1 MRNFQEDLQLYNIP
15 NEVKSDCNSITIV
28 NIGTATA
35 IINGLEILPNAQ
47 YISLGNEGEINKT
60 RYRLSFSGAGTE
72 KVLVI
77 RKVFI

>member
-1 MRNFQEDLQLYNIP
+1 MRNFKEDLQLYNIP

-47 YISLGNEGEINKT
+47 YVSLGNEGEINTT
-60 RYRLSFSGAGTE
+60 RYRLAFSGVGTQV
-72 KVLVI
+72 VLVI
-77 RKVFI
+77 RKVYT